1 MRIEVRND
9 KSRHWQKLLLVSVA
23 VLMVLSLP
31 ARATTILSMEID
43 SLANDAEFIF
53 EGRVVDRQA
62 LLDSAT
68 GIIYTYVTF
77 SVDDIVK
84 GEYGGDLLELK
95 FTGGEYNGQIV
106 QVSGLRI
113 PQLGEEG
120 IYFLESISQDLINP
134 ILGWSQGHFIVVE
147 ENGERVVNTADKT
160 PVTAIQ
166 SMANVPAAI
175 KKPLDLIEGNS
186 DSAAGVVT
194 RVDAISAQP
203 AMTADEFKSRISELI
218 GN

>member
-1 MRIEVRND
+1 MRIDVRND
-9 KSRHWQKLLLVSVA
+9 KSRHWQKLLLVGIA
-23 VLMVLSLP
+23 IFMVLSLP

-68 GIIYTYVTF
+68 GIIHTYVTF

-120 IYFLESISQDLINP
+120 IYFLESLSQDLINP
-134 ILGWSQGHFIVVE
+134 ILGWSQGHCIVVE

-160 PVTAIQ
+160 PVTDIQ

-203 AMTADEFKSRISELI
+203 AMTAEEFKSRISDLI

>member
-1 MRIEVRND
+1 MLNDVRND
-9 KSRHWQKLLLVSVA
+9 KSRQWQKLLLVGVA
-23 VLMVLSLP
+23 AFLVFSLP

-43 SLANDAEFIF
+43 GLANDAEFIF

-68 GIIYTYVTF
+68 GIIHTYVTF

-120 IYFLESISQDLINP
+120 IYFLESLSRDLINP

-147 ENGERVVNTADKT
+147 EDGERVVHTANKT
-160 PVTAIQ
+160 PVTDIQ